1 MIYNKYMPYP
11 TLNRSAQQRDVPTG
25 KGHQRA
31 RLALCRRRRESGA
44 NWPVR
49 NWSVFWQGNCFKAD
63 CACHNRRSTFTMT
76 LSPTREPSGFYAGLK
91 EDLRTPPTAKN
102 IPVVKNFNPKKT
114 PINIQFHTVR
124 FQPVSGRPRHI
135 NSAGGE
141 FVAAQVHEVQVGG
154 QTEQEA

>member
-1 MIYNKYMPYP
+1 MSPGESRSLNKGNYSGAAVFPLP
-11 TLNRSAQQRDVPTG
+11 LQGEWIAVVVLS
-25 KGHQRA
+25 
-31 RLALCRRRRESGA
+31 CRRRRESGA

-102 IPVVKNFNPKKT
+102 TPVVKNFNPKKT

-124 FQPVSGRPRHI
+124 IQPVSGRPRHDMH
-135 NSAGGE
+135 SSR
-141 FVAAQVHEVQVGG
+141 VAARVYPPGCG
-154 QTEQEA
+154 AIPPR